1 MVGCG
6 LQSLRWGE
14 NVKRVNLI
22 DYFDLSEQLGRAKSA
37 CSAKQ
42 SKAGSIYFSVFLL
55 NNKLNAFIDDDNG
68 FSTSKHPARDLADA
82 IDVWVLDNV
91 MDDSSPPGIE
101 VQKFDVDLPNWSYGR
116 LADKVDEFR
125 NVFTAECREV
135 EVYSV
140 GQVSIYRTTSLV
152 ANGSHRIPP
161 EYRADIP
168 EEALK
173 EFDSA
178 GKCLAFDLPTACG
191 FHALRAVELMIL
203 KYLKAF
209 DAKTEGLKT
218 WFDYVKAVEE
228 AKCEGRPPSKKVAQ
242 MLDRMRDLD
251 RNPLM
256 HPRDTLDVTQADML
270 FSLAAI
276 TVVEMARDME
286 QREKEAAQEA
296 STNALV
302 SAIAKE
308 RPAKK
313 RNAEKQKVEG

>member
-1 MVGCG
+1 LDG
-6 LQSLRWGE
+6 LRARALLKASTAGYIYISIFVLQG
-14 NVKRVNLI
+14 K
-22 DYFDLSEQLGRAKSA
+22 LSA
-37 CSAKQ
+37 
-42 SKAGSIYFSVFLL
+42 FL
-55 NNKLNAFIDDDNG
+55 NDDNG
-68 FSTSKHPARDLADA
+68 FSTSKHPARELAEA
-82 IDVWVLDNV
+82 IDDWIQGNV
-91 MDDSSPPGIE
+91 MGDDSPAKIE
-101 VQKFDVDLPNWSYGR
+101 TQKFDVELHGWSYAHIGT
-116 LADKVDEFR
+116 KIDEFK
-125 NVFTAECREV
+125 NVFAAECREV

-140 GQVSIYRTTSLV
+140 GQVAIYKTASLV

-161 EYRADIP
+161 EHRTNVP
-168 EEALK
+168 QEALS

-209 DAKTEGLKT
+209 DAKTDGLKT

-276 TVVEMARDME
+276 TVVEMARDMDL
-286 QREKEAAQEA
+286 REKEVAHKVSA
-296 STNALV
+296 NALV

-308 RPAKK
+308 RPAKA
-313 RNAEKQKVEG
+313 RDAEKQKV